1 MVKSISTEN
10 EISLEINIIPKLK
23 EYNNLILS
31 EGDTLD
37 MYVNSEKWDINE
49 AQALFN
55 QVEKVFPRNNILLM
69 FDGIELGVIKRDEK

>member
-1 MVKSISTEN
+1 MVKPISIEN
-10 EISLEINIIPKLK
+10 KTSLEVNIIPKLK
-23 EYNNLILS
+23 EYNNLTLS
-31 EGDTLD
+31 EGDTLV

-55 QVEKVFPRNNILLM
+55 QVEKAFPRNNILLM

>member
-10 EISLEINIIPKLK
+10 EISLEVNIIPKLK

-31 EGDTLD
+31 EGDTLV
-37 MYVNSEKWDINE
+37 MYVNSEKLGVNE
-49 AQALFN
+49 ARALFN
-55 QVEKVFPRNNILLM
+55 QVEKAFPHNNILLM

>member
-1 MVKSISTEN
+1 
-10 EISLEINIIPKLK
+10 
-23 EYNNLILS
+23 
-31 EGDTLD
+31 
-37 MYVNSEKWDINE
+37 MYVDSEKWDINE

>member
-10 EISLEINIIPKLK
+10 EILLEVNIIPKLK

-31 EGDTLD
+31 EGDTLV
-37 MYVNSEKWDINE
+37 MYVDSEKLGVNE
-49 AQALFN
+49 AQTLFN
-55 QVEKVFPRNNILLM
+55 QVEKAFPRNNILLM

>member
-10 EISLEINIIPKLK
+10 EISLEVNIIPKLK

-31 EGDTLD
+31 EGDTLV
-37 MYVNSEKWDINE
+37 MYVDSEKLGVNE

-55 QVEKVFPRNNILLM
+55 QVEKAFPRNNILLM